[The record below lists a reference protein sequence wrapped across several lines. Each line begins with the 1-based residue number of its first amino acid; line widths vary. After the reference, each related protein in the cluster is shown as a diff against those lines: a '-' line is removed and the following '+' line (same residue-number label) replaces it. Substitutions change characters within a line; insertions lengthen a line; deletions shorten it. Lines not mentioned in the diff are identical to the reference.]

1 MHKTADAQ
9 TGTITYKCTCNYSEL
24 GGAEDTLMR
33 EEVFLESSSLAI
45 YYDLIQNSP
54 FDVAGT
60 KINKSCPNCKL
71 DFLTLIRISEQEIVM
86 YTCTCGFRETHD
98 TYVKLMESK
107 SD

>member
-1 MHKTADAQ
+1 MNKTADAQ
-9 TGTITYKCTCNYSEL
+9 TGNITFMCICTYREL

-45 YYDLIQNSP
+45 YYDLIENSP
-54 FDVAGT
+54 FDTAGS
-60 KINKSCPNCKL
+60 KINKPCPSCKL

-98 TYVKLMESK
+98 NYVKMMESE
-107 SD
+107 SN